1 MQYQMCLLWQCY
13 AIVEHNRLLE
23 LLMCALS
30 HHGDNTYTTSFL
42 INQPRVYNN
51 GIMLTLD
58 RFLIMLELSIEQQI
72 LIAMRKTLAAVVKD
86 VTPLPGMKHPL
97 SDSTIADIRACFAL
111 ISARE
116 QEIARH
122 DERPQYA
129 DAAPSAQ
136 IIPLA
141 SLKRRTNQTDDH

>member
-1 MQYQMCLLWQCY
+1 
-13 AIVEHNRLLE
+13 
-23 LLMCALS
+23 
-30 HHGDNTYTTSFL
+30 
-42 INQPRVYNN
+42 
-51 GIMLTLD
+51 
-58 RFLIMLELSIEQQI
+58 MLELSIEQQI

-116 QEIARH
+116 QELARH
-122 DERPQYA
+122 DGRSRERPQYV
-129 DAAPSAQ
+129 DNAPSAQ

-141 SLKRRTNQTDDH
+141 SLKRRTNQTDEH